1 MTRHGW
7 SWALGILGV
16 GVALYAG
23 HYARNVQDAER
34 LATEAGYLL
43 ARGLE
48 RAPELEDL
56 EAGRARMLLTEARA
70 LHDQTAWQ
78 AMEHHARALLALQ
91 KGDPEAA
98 LEAAKQARQLGDD
111 SAALFVVRGTLALRQ
126 GEIDLAAS
134 HAAAALARAPADL
147 RAALLQAD
155 VLRERGDSQAALA
168 ALDALLQRA
177 PRVATLY
184 DRRGLLHEVLA
195 DHAAAARDYERS
207 VALAPEAPAGHLNQ
221 GRLLRRMGKLGEAE
235 QAFGRAIDRAPE
247 TGRAWLGRGLCR
259 LEQGDALG
267 ARSDLDRARALMPEQ
282 AAPLVALSDL
292 ATHDREHER
301 AVGLLQAA
309 TALDAGDPVSWLKL
323 GNAWMRRKDAG
334 QARAAYQRA
343 LGVDQTLA
351 AAHNGLG
358 AALIQLG
365 EPEAAET
372 ELGRAAEL
380 DASDP
385 NPLLNLARLREQ
397 RGDLA
402 GAERARELA
411 ANL

>member
-1 MTRHGW
+1 MTRQAW
-7 SWALGILGV
+7 SWALGIIGV
-16 GVALYAG
+16 SVALYAG
-23 HYARNVQDAER
+23 HLARNVQDAER

-43 ARGLE
+43 ARSLE

-56 EAGRARMLLTEARA
+56 EAGRARMLLTEART
-70 LHDQTAWQ
+70 LHDRTAWQ
-78 AMEHHARALLALQ
+78 AMEHHARALVALQ

-98 LEAAKQARQLGDD
+98 LAAAKQARQLGDD

-126 GEIDLAAS
+126 GEIEAAAG
-134 HAAAALARAPADL
+134 HAAAALDRAPADL

-168 ALDALLQRA
+168 ALDALLVRA

-195 DHAAAARDYERS
+195 DHVAAARDYERS

-221 GRLLRRMGKLGEAE
+221 GRLARRMGQLGEAE
-235 QAFGRAIDRAPE
+235 QAFGRAIDRGPA

-267 ARSDLDRARALMPEQ
+267 ARSDLDRARELMPEQ

-309 TALDAGDPVSWLKL
+309 TAIDAGDPVSWLKL
-323 GNAWMRRKDAG
+323 GNAWMRRKDPG

-397 RGDLA
+397 RGDTA